1 MDMDL
6 EDSFMLQ
13 LAKAIQTWLWVESEL
28 YLIYAMLMKG
38 ANSHLVSVTF
48 NSIQSIDAKLVL
60 LSSCLQLAFARNSQE
75 TAAWR
80 ALRSK
85 VENLNRKRNKLVHEP
100 VHIHYNK
107 GTTTVSQGPSYFNAL
122 SLVKGQTTHQGGP
135 VISSKYDPTKARIL
149 EDHRFTE
156 GDLYRLQIGFR
167 EAAHELQAF
176 REAMDA
182 KVAKALN
189 SAKRRMRKKRSSKS
203 AERKREE

>member
-1 MDMDL
+1 MDD

-38 ANSHLVSVTF
+38 ANSHLISVTF

-60 LSSCLQLAFARNSQE
+60 LSSCLQLAFTRNSKE
-75 TAAWR
+75 IVDWR

-85 VENLNRKRNKLVHEP
+85 LEKLNKKRNKLVHEP
-100 VHIHYNK
+100 VHIHYSK

-122 SLVKGQTTHQGGP
+122 SLVKGQTSHQGGP
-135 VISSKYDPTKARIL
+135 VISSKYDPTKAKIL
-149 EDHRFTE
+149 DDHRFSE
-156 GDLYRLQIGFR
+156 SDLYSLQSAFR

-176 REAMDA
+176 REAMA
-182 KVAKALN
+182 PKVTKALN
-189 SAKRRMRKKRSSKS
+189 SAKRRLRKKRT
-203 AERKREE
+203 